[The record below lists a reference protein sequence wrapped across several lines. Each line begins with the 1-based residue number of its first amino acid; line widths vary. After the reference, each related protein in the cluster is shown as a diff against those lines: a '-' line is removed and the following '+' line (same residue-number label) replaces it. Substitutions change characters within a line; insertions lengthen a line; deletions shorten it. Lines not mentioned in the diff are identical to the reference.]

1 MRSAFRSRA
10 NQEEYRLVRWPD
22 QLSTNFMEEVGV
34 VEVVMAVVTRED
46 GVEVVVEVVD
56 TLDPTKLNSKW
67 NKMERRKV
75 VDSKMPRWVLW
86 PSAALVWR
94 HVKDVLTEHGLA
106 SRRCGTRLMRNLGL
120 RSILKDQQEQVG

>member
-1 MRSAFRSRA
+1 
-10 NQEEYRLVRWPD
+10 
-22 QLSTNFMEEVGV
+22 MEEVGV
-34 VEVVMAVVTRED
+34 VEVAMAVVTRED
-46 GVEVVVEVVD
+46 GVEVEVVVVVVD
-56 TLDPTKLNSKW
+56 TLDPTTKLNSKW

-106 SRRCGTRLMRNLGL
+106 SCRCGTRLMRNLGL